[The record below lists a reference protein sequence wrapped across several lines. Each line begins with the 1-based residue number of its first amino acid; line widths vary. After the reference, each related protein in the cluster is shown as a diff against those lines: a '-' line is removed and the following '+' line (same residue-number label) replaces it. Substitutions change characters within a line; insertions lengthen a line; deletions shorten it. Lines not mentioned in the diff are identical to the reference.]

1 MLRRLYRF
9 LLAAALLT
17 VVLSPATLQAQDGIT
32 VSKNTAIVGFP
43 TSIGFSLAAVSD
55 SEITDI
61 RLHYTTNRQSFAQV
75 TSEVYIDFAQ
85 SKDVDIYWAL
95 DMARMGGLPP
105 GVMIDYWW
113 TLTDAD
119 GNQLQTEAIRIN
131 YDDNQHDWKS
141 LAQGDITLY
150 WYNGDQAFAGE
161 LMDATQAALVR
172 LQEDTGAHLTQ
183 AIDLYI
189 YASAEDLRASMIY
202 SSEWTGG
209 VAFTRYNTISIGI
222 ASYNMAWGKRA
233 IIHELAHLVTH
244 QATFNTYA
252 DIPTWLNEGLSMYAE
267 GELES
272 VYRAVLTMAIAQ
284 DSLISVRGLSSP
296 FSAFTALS
304 YQSYAQSYSLV
315 SFLISEYGQDSMF
328 QLLSAFKQGDSNDGA
343 FLDVYGFDLDGLN
356 SLWRDYVMAGAQNP
370 AGDSLYMN
378 VALVSLIVLVTGGFI
393 IAVFWLWWRPR
404 RV

>member
-1 MLRRLYRF
+1 MLKRLCRLLLTGA
-9 LLAAALLT
+9 LLAA
-17 VVLSPATLQAQDGIT
+17 VLSPATLQAQDGIT
-32 VSKNTAIVGFP
+32 VSKNTAVVGFP
-43 TSIGFSLAAVSD
+43 ISIGFSLAAASD

-113 TLTDAD
+113 TLADAD
-119 GNQLQTEAIRIN
+119 GSRLQTEAIRIN

-161 LMDATQAALVR
+161 LMGATQAALVR
-172 LQEDTGAHLTQ
+172 LQKDTGAHLTQ

-189 YASAEDLRASMIY
+189 YANAEDLRASMIN

-222 ASYNMAWGKRA
+222 ASYNLAWGKRA
-233 IIHELAHLVTH
+233 IIHELAHMVTH
-244 QATFNTYA
+244 QMTFNPYST
-252 DIPTWLNEGLSMYAE
+252 IPTWLNEGLSMYAE
-267 GELES
+267 GDLDS
-272 VYRAVLTMAIAQ
+272 VYRTALLRAIAGET
-284 DSLISVRGLSSP
+284 LISVRGLSSP
-296 FSAFTALS
+296 FSAFTTLS

-315 SFLISEYGQDSMF
+315 SFLISEYSEDSMF
-328 QLLSAFKQGDSNDGA
+328 QLLGTFKQGASYDDA
-343 FLDVYGFDLDGLN
+343 FLSVYGFNLDDLND
-356 SLWRDYVMAGAQNP
+356 LWRDYVSARDM
-370 AGDSLYMN
+370 YMN
-378 VALVSLIVLVTGGFI
+378 VTLISLIVLVTGGFI

>member
-1 MLRRLYRF
+1 MLKRLCRL

-17 VVLSPATLQAQDGIT
+17 AVLSPATLQAQDGIT

-75 TSEVYIDFAQ
+75 TSEVYIDFARA
-85 SKDVDIYWAL
+85 SSVDIYWTL
-95 DMARMGGLPP
+95 DMARLGGLPT
-105 GVMIDYWW
+105 GITIDYWW
-113 TLTDAD
+113 TLANAD
-119 GNQLQTEAIRIN
+119 GSRLQTEAVRIN
-131 YDDNQHDWKS
+131 YDDNRYVWKS
-141 LAQGDITLY
+141 LIQGDITLY

-161 LMDATQAALVR
+161 LMGATQAALVR
-172 LQEDTGAHLTQ
+172 LQKDTGAHLTQ

-189 YASAEDLRASMIY
+189 YASAEDLRASMIN

-222 ASYNMAWGKRA
+222 ASYNLAWGKRA
-233 IIHELAHLVTH
+233 IIHELAHMVTH
-244 QATFNTYA
+244 QMTFNPYSA
-252 DIPTWLNEGLSMYAE
+252 IPTWLNEGLSMYAE
-267 GELES
+267 GDLDS
-272 VYRAVLTMAIAQ
+272 VYRTALLRAIAGET
-284 DSLISVRGLSSP
+284 LISVRGLSSP
-296 FSAFTALS
+296 FSAFTTLS

-315 SFLISEYGQDSMF
+315 SFLISEYSEDSMF
-328 QLLSAFKQGDSNDGA
+328 QLLGTFKQGASYDDA
-343 FLDVYGFDLDGLN
+343 FLSVYGFNLDDLND
-356 SLWRDYVMAGAQNP
+356 LWRDYVSARDM
-370 AGDSLYMN
+370 YMN
-378 VALVSLIVLVTGGFI
+378 VTLISLIVLVTGGFI

>member
-1 MLRRLYRF
+1 MLKRFCRL

-17 VVLSPATLQAQDGIT
+17 AVLSPATLQAQDGIT

-43 TSIGFSLAAVSD
+43 TSIGFSLAAASD

-61 RLHYTTNRQSFAQV
+61 RLHYTTNRQAFAQV

-85 SKDVDIYWAL
+85 SKDVDIYWNL

-119 GNQLQTEAIRIN
+119 GSRLQTEAIRIN

-161 LMDATQAALVR
+161 LMGTTQAALVR

-222 ASYNMAWGKRA
+222 ASYNLAWGKRA

-244 QATFNTYA
+244 QMTFNTYG

-272 VYRAVLTMAIAQ
+272 VYQAVLTIAIAQ

-315 SFLISEYGQDSMF
+315 SFLISEYGQDSMSR
-328 QLLSAFKQGDSNDGA
+328 LLGTFKQGASNDGA
-343 FLDVYGFDLDGLN
+343 FLSVYGFDLDGLN
-356 SLWRDYVMAGAQNP
+356 SLWRDYVKAGAANS

-378 VALVSLIVLVTGGFI
+378 VALISLIVLVTGSSI
-393 IAVFWLWWRPR
+393 IAYFWLWWRPR
-404 RV
+404 CV